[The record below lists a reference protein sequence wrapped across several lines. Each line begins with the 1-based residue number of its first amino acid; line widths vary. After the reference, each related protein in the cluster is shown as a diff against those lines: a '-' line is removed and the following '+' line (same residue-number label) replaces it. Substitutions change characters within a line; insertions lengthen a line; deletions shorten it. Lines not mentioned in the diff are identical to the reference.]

1 MNIIPSQTTA
11 ASVLMNLTSKTRNLA
26 PALTPPVTLAANGLS
41 GVEVVAI
48 EVSSD
53 EGVTYAPALDVATG
67 APIELSATK
76 NIINLNSFGM
86 YRVVKGVTVAA
97 VAVSVS
103 NVANL

>member
-11 ASVLMNLTSKTRNLA
+11 ASAPINLTGKSLNFS
-26 PALTPPVTLAANGLS
+26 PALAPPVTLAANGLA
-41 GVEVVAI
+41 GAEVVAI